1 MTLDFLRQHLSI
13 DAQRRLL
20 LFTMLLLWTSLTL
33 ERESAPMTADAG
45 TSVFAEPPAYLH
57 PPEVIGFDLS
67 GLPAKPASDV
77 EAALVASTRAVAD
90 VDARAHTHM
99 SLAVYYKLR
108 GQRSRAEA
116 EKRKGDYWMRV
127 AKYLDTM

>member
-1 MTLDFLRQHLSI
+1 MTLDFLRQHLSL

-20 LFTMLLLWTSLTL
+20 LFTMLLLWTTLTL
-33 ERESAPMTADAG
+33 DRERAPMISDTG
-45 TSVFAEPPAYLH
+45 TSVFSEPPAYLH
-57 PPEVIGFDLS
+57 PPEAIGFDLS
-67 GLPAKPASDV
+67 GVPPASSGV
-77 EAALVASTRAVAD
+77 EAALLASARDVPD

-127 AKYLDTM
+127 AKYIDSM